1 MNLRILLLLG
11 LSLTGCGSYQLG
23 GPTPTFR
30 EIELRPTRSTV
41 ARPGV
46 LPALDQALR
55 ASFGA
60 EARLRLRPGGAPLEL
75 TVISYERT
83 AATRAANDAF
93 VATYYRV
100 TLRATASLRSA
111 DGRRTAF
118 INRPFEAHA
127 VLEAS
132 NDFAG
137 EENRILPRLSAEL
150 AAQVRE
156 ASVGA
161 W

>member
-1 MNLRILLLLG
+1 MNLRILLLLAVG
-11 LSLTGCGSYQLG
+11 LSGCASYQLG
-23 GPTPTFR
+23 GPAPTFR
-30 EIELRPTRSTV
+30 EIELRPARSNV

-55 ASFGA
+55 ASLGA
-60 EARLRLRPGGAPLEL
+60 EARLRLRPSGAPLEL
-75 TVISYERT
+75 TVVGYERT
-83 AATRAANDAF
+83 AATRAADDAF
-93 VATYYRV
+93 VVTYYRV

-137 EENRILPRLSAEL
+137 EESRVLPRLSAEI
-150 AAQVRE
+150 AAQVRD